1 MSLGGGEPGLRP
13 WSGLTSTAAI
23 SLARASITRSDAGLM
38 SLSASTSLVNRSLPA
53 PGCTPSHQPW
63 YAPANVTMSLRR
75 VLKRAMRTAH
85 MTASVPDMWNE
96 TSSSPEMR
104 FSRAITPAT
113 SGCSGPSTLGPSSF
127 TRAQPRSTKP
137 LYPS

>member
-53 PGCTPSHQPW
+53 PGCWAGAERSERRTRPGQVQPTT
-63 YAPANVTMSLRR
+63 V
-75 VLKRAMRTAH
+75 V
-85 MTASVPDMWNE
+85 V
-96 TSSSPEMR
+96 
-104 FSRAITPAT
+104 
-113 SGCSGPSTLGPSSF
+113 
-127 TRAQPRSTKP
+127 
-137 LYPS
+137 